1 MASGTRVAAAAR
13 ASRELA
19 ALVEPARPK
28 TAAEKAPKVK
38 KGKGSRKPVEPVK

>member
-1 MASGTRVAAAAR
+1 MGTGTRMAAAAR

-28 TAAEKAPKVK
+28 TAAEKAPKPR
-38 KGKGSRKPVEPVK
+38 KGKGARKPADQPK